1 MSSDKESDQ
10 SKLHLVSGDTRH
22 LGRLDIL
29 GLFVLG
35 LCCLLIFLTAPTQ
48 GDFDWSESSRNAL
61 NGAFIFDLIREAPRD
76 PVGWATAYYL
86 KYPALTILFY
96 PPLLSV
102 AVGLTYAVLGVSHWA
117 AMACMSLFMFGLAA
131 TTYLWA
137 RRVAGPPAALAA
149 TLLLLA
155 APEVLLWGQQVLLEV
170 PMTAFA
176 TAGALFLAR
185 YGDNGRVWDL
195 GIAVVLLLLA
205 AYTKQTAAFVAVG
218 LLAGLLLWVGV
229 RLLGRRHVWIVAV
242 LAVVAL
248 VPLAVLQLK
257 FGSFNITSA
266 VNRPDMA
273 GPSRFS
279 AQSLTWYAV
288 RLPWMLGWPALL
300 LAAMSVLVLLRRG
313 AGHVRGDILLA
324 LGWFAVTYAALCLIA
339 LKETRHG
346 LPLLVPLVILGAVTM
361 DQVAR
366 LRVLLPGAAATL
378 LVLQLWSNPTRGI
391 IGYQESADRI
401 AALAPPAARV
411 VFSGNRDGQFIFNIR
426 AQVRQDIA
434 VIRADKLFLG
444 ISFMPGL
451 GLNPRD
457 TPRDEISAMLNRY
470 GVSYVVAV
478 PRMWAEAPVMARFDE
493 VLRSDQFEEIVRIPV
508 TGPAEE
514 RELVIYRNKGKL
526 AVPPEQPSVSLP
538 AVDLKLGG

>member
-1 MSSDKESDQ
+1 MSSDTKSDQ
-10 SKLHLVSGDTRH
+10 SKLHLASGHTRH
-22 LGRLDIL
+22 LGRLDAL
-29 GLFVLG
+29 GFCVLG
-35 LCCLLIFLTAPTQ
+35 LCCLLILLTAPLH
-48 GDFDWSESSRNAL
+48 GDFNWSESSRNAL
-61 NGAFIFDLIREAPRD
+61 NGAFVLDLVREVPRD

-86 KYPALTILFY
+86 KYPALTVLFY

-117 AMACMSLFMFGLAA
+117 AMACMSLFVFGLAA
-131 TTYLWA
+131 ATYLWA

-149 TLLLLA
+149 ALLLLA

-170 PMTAFA
+170 PMMALA
-176 TAGALFLAR
+176 TGGALFLAR
-185 YGDNGRVWDL
+185 YGDNGRARDF

-218 LLAGLLLWVGV
+218 LLAGLLVWVGV
-229 RLLGRRHVWIVAV
+229 RLLTRQHVWIVAV

-248 VPLAVLQLK
+248 VPLALLQLK
-257 FGSFNITSA
+257 FGSFNVISA
-266 VNRPDMA
+266 IDRPDTA

-279 AQSLTWYAV
+279 AESLTWYAV
-288 RLPWMLGWPALL
+288 RLPSMLGWPTLL
-300 LAAMSVLVLLRRG
+300 LAAAPVFFLLRRG
-313 AGHVRGDILLA
+313 VGNIRGDVLLA
-324 LGWFAVTYAALCLIA
+324 LGWLGVTYVALCMIA

-346 LPLLVPLVILGAVTM
+346 LPLLVPLVILAAITM

-366 LRVLLPGAAATL
+366 LRVLLPVAAAAL
-378 LVLQLWSNPTRGI
+378 LVLQLWSNPTRGVV
-391 IGYQESADRI
+391 GYQEAADRI
-401 AALAPPAARV
+401 AAIALPAARV
-411 VFSGNRDGQFIFNIR
+411 VFAGNRDGQFIFNIR

-444 ISFMPGL
+444 INVVPGL

-470 GVSYVVAV
+470 GVSYVVTV

-493 VLRSDQFEEIVRIPV
+493 VLRSDQFEEVLRIPV

-526 AVPPEQPSVSLP
+526 AVPPEQPSVLLP
-538 AVDLKLGG
+538 SVGLKLGG